1 MKPIDPGFGIN
12 RRVLLS
18 TLALLPV
25 LEPRTAVAQQAAR
38 GSNRAFS
45 FAVYGDSRS
54 MMYLPYKP
62 DQRDE
67 AIKLMVDIFA
77 LVLSEKVAEEVVRRD
92 VAQEQSPEQARENAY
107 RQKEPR

>member
-1 MKPIDPGFGIN
+1 
-12 RRVLLS
+12 
-18 TLALLPV
+18 
-25 LEPRTAVAQQAAR
+25 
-38 GSNRAFS
+38 
-45 FAVYGDSRS
+45 
-54 MMYLPYKP
+54 MMYLPYKS

-107 RQKEPR
+107 RQKEPRAAQHPARAIKRDAAARTIICTCG